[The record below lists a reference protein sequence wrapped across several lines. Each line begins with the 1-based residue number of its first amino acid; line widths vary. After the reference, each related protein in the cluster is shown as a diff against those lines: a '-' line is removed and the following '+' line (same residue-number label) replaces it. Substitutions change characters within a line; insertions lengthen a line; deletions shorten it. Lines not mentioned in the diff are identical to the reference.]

1 MKKLSEQFLKMSQ
14 RTAALEN
21 RAAVRNEENRKEF
34 EADVAEARQA
44 VQSAQASFETK
55 LNSIEE
61 SVSSQWH
68 KLEESF
74 NNQVAAAQSKAADR
88 KAAHNLADV
97 KERAD
102 YYEAYAEVAA
112 EFANLAA
119 IEAEAAML
127 QATEARAHA
136 NSLEKMTV

>member
-1 MKKLSEQFLKMSQ
+1 
-14 RTAALEN
+14 
-21 RAAVRNEENRKEF
+21 
-34 EADVAEARQA
+34 
-44 VQSAQASFETK
+44 
-55 LNSIEE
+55 
-61 SVSSQWH
+61 
-68 KLEESF
+68 LEESF
-74 NNQVAAAQSKAADR
+74 NDQVAAAQGKAAER
-88 KAAHNLADV
+88 KAAHNLADA